1 MGEQEMNPQHA
12 GPKDA
17 NVDKPPSDTGLVGLR
32 LAHTKQNSNH
42 YLTPTKQ

>member
-1 MGEQEMNPQHA
+1 MGEQEMNPQHT

-17 NVDKPPSDTGLVGLR
+17 NVDKPSDTGLVGLR

>member
-1 MGEQEMNPQHA
+1 MGEQEMNPQHT